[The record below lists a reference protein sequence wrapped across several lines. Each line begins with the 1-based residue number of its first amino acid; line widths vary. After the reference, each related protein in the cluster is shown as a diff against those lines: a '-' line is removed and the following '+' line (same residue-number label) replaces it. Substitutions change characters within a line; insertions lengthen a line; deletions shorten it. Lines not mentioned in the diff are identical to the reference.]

1 MTHLSIFEP
10 WTVASNNTWGLDTI
24 GFTADVV
31 NYYRAYGRAP
41 CSITAP
47 QIMIIN
53 SCTAGGSN
61 TAYRTNYLGYV
72 IGDTTVTS
80 FRDGVQAERNWSPP

>member
-1 MTHLSIFEP
+1 
-10 WTVASNNTWGLDTI
+10 
-24 GFTADVV
+24 
-31 NYYRAYGRAP
+31 
-41 CSITAP
+41 
-47 QIMIIN
+47 MIIN